1 MASSTVVEP
10 SPAPSAAAKSGRF
23 LRRTLLLLL
32 AGALVIGLGTV
43 VTPIDDGPP
52 PLSTTE
58 QLRVDAEDSLLDAAG
73 SLEAL
78 AGAEGEN
85 NDGGSRLAARL
96 AGDLRRQAALF
107 PLVTTWPS
115 GSPAAQDGPAEARPS
130 AGSMPPAGG
139 EPSAAA
145 SGAATS
151 EPEPSPQQ
159 ALNAL
164 SATYRLLLDG
174 SQAAE
179 PGLARL
185 LASVGAAVYSQA
197 TALHGAFPQTEPPA
211 RWTPPPAAS
220 TTECP
225 PAASG
230 APSSSP
236 ATMPQPE
243 DSTSPG
249 TPGGNEAQA
258 VAGVV
263 VTEYRTIF
271 TYEAALPRLSGKERA
286 AAEER
291 YAAHRAL
298 AGRWEDLAAS
308 ACLGLPERAAA
319 YPFPADPAAQP
330 LDALAAAERDAAS
343 ALADA
348 VAFNRSLSG
357 AAAADLAA
365 AAVRLAETGGR
376 PPLTPGLD
384 EDGREG

>member
-43 VTPIDDGPP
+43 VAPVNEGPP
-52 PLSTTE
+52 PLSTAD
-58 QLRVDAEDSLLDAAG
+58 QLRVDAEDSLLDAADR
-73 SLEAL
+73 LEAL
-78 AGAEGEN
+78 AAAEGGN
-85 NDGGSRLAARL
+85 NDGGSRLASRL
-96 AGDLRRQAALF
+96 AGDLRRQAAMF

-115 GSPAAQDGPAEARPS
+115 GSPAAQDGPGEARPS
-130 AGSMPPAGG
+130 TGTAPSAGG
-139 EPSAAA
+139 GPSATA
-145 SGAATS
+145 SGTAAS
-151 EPEPSPQQ
+151 EPEPDPQQ
-159 ALNAL
+159 ALDML
-164 SATYRLLLDG
+164 SGAYKLLLDG

-185 LASVGAAVYSQA
+185 LASVGASVYSQA
-197 TALHGAFPQTEPPA
+197 VVLHGAFPQTQPPA
-211 RWTPPPAAS
+211 RWTPPAAASAECTPAAGG
-220 TTECP
+220 
-225 PAASG
+225 AS
-230 APSSSP
+230 SSSP
-236 ATMPQPE
+236 APEPQPV
-243 DSTSPG
+243 DTASPG
-249 TPGGNEAQA
+249 TQGNNEAQA

-271 TYEAALPRLSGKERA
+271 TYEAALPRLSGQDRA

-298 AGRWEDLAAS
+298 AGRWENLADS

-330 LDALAAAERDAAS
+330 REALAAAERDAAS

-348 VAFNRSLSG
+348 VAFNPSLRG

-384 EDGREG
+384 EDGGEG

>member
-43 VTPIDDGPP
+43 VAPVDDGPP

-78 AGAEGEN
+78 AAANGEN

-96 AGDLRRQAALF
+96 AQDLRRQAALF

-115 GSPAAQDGPAEARPS
+115 GSPAAQDGTGEARPS
-130 AGSMPPAGG
+130 AGAVPPEGG
-139 EPSAAA
+139 EQPAAA
-145 SGAATS
+145 SGPATS
-151 EPEPSPQQ
+151 EPAPSPQQ
-159 ALNAL
+159 ALDAL
-164 SATYRLLLDG
+164 SGTYRLLLDG

-197 TALHGAFPQTEPPA
+197 TALHGAYPQTEPPA
-211 RWTPPPAAS
+211 RWTPPPTAAA
-220 TTECP
+220 TDCP

-230 APSSSP
+230 ASSSSP
-236 ATMPQPE
+236 APEPQPA
-243 DSTSPG
+243 DTTSPG
-249 TPGGNEAQA
+249 TQGSTEAQA

-263 VTEYRTIF
+263 ATEYRTIF
-271 TYEAALPRLSGKERA
+271 TYEAALPRLSGNERA

-291 YAAHRAL
+291 YAVHRAL
-298 AGRWEDLAAS
+298 AARWEDLAAS
-308 ACLGLPERAAA
+308 ACLELPERAAA
-319 YPFPADPAAQP
+319 YPFPVDPAAQP
-330 LDALAAAERDAAS
+330 LEALAAAERDTGS

-348 VAFNRSLSG
+348 VAFNRSLRG

-365 AAVRLAETGGR
+365 AAVRLAATGGR
-376 PPLTPGLD
+376 PPFTPGLD
-384 EDGREG
+384 GDGGEG

>member
-10 SPAPSAAAKSGRF
+10 SPASSAAAKSGRF
-23 LRRTLLLLL
+23 LRRILLLLL
-32 AGALVIGLGTV
+32 AAALVIGLGTV
-43 VTPIDDGPP
+43 VAPVGDVPP

-58 QLRVDAEDSLLDAAG
+58 QLRVDAQDSLLAAAG

-78 AGAEGEN
+78 AAADEGN
-85 NDGGSRLAARL
+85 NDGGSRLAGRL
-96 AGDLRRQAALF
+96 AADLRRQAALF

-115 GSPAAQDGPAEARPS
+115 GSPAAQDGSVQAPPS
-130 AGSMPPAGG
+130 AASVPPAGPV
-139 EPSAAA
+139 PSAAA
-145 SGAATS
+145 SGAATRQ
-151 EPEPSPQQ
+151 PAPSPQQ
-159 ALNAL
+159 ALDAL

-197 TALHGAFPQTEPPA
+197 TALHGAFPETGPPA
-211 RWTPPPAAS
+211 AWTPPAAAAA
-220 TTECP
+220 ECP
-225 PAASG
+225 PATNG
-230 APSSSP
+230 AASSSP
-236 ATMPQPE
+236 AAAPQ
-243 DSTSPG
+243 SAG
-249 TPGGNEAQA
+249 TTATGTQGTEAQA

-291 YAAHRAL
+291 YAAHRGL

-308 ACLGLPERAAA
+308 ACLELPERAPA
-319 YPFPADPAAQP
+319 YPFPEDPAAEP
-330 LDALAAAERDAAS
+330 LKALAAAEQDAAS

-348 VAFNRSLSG
+348 VAFNRPLRG

-365 AAVRLAETGGR
+365 AAVRLAETGGG

-384 EDGREG
+384 QDARQG

>member
-43 VTPIDDGPP
+43 VTPVDDGPP

-85 NDGGSRLAARL
+85 NDDGSRLAARL
-96 AGDLRRQAALF
+96 AADLRRQAALF

-130 AGSMPPAGG
+130 AGSVPPAGG

-145 SGAATS
+145 SATS

-211 RWTPPPAAS
+211 RWTSPPAA
-220 TTECP
+220 TTGCP

-243 DSTSPG
+243 GSTSPG
-249 TPGGNEAQA
+249 GKEAQA

-308 ACLGLPERAAA
+308 ACLRLPERAAS

-348 VAFNRSLSG
+348 VALNRSLRG

-365 AAVRLAETGGR
+365 AAVRLAETEGR

>member
-10 SPAPSAAAKSGRF
+10 SPASSAAAKSWRF
-23 LRRTLLLLL
+23 LRRTILLLL

-43 VTPIDDGPP
+43 VAPVGDVPP

-58 QLRVDAEDSLLDAAG
+58 QLRVDAEDSLLAAAG
-73 SLEAL
+73 TVEAL
-78 AGAEGEN
+78 AAADRGN
-85 NDGGSRLAARL
+85 NDGGSRLAERVAE
-96 AGDLRRQAALF
+96 DLRRQATLF

-115 GSPAAQDGPAEARPS
+115 GSPAARDGAAPSPPAA
-130 AGSMPPAGG
+130 ATVPPAGR

-145 SGAATS
+145 SGAATRQ
-151 EPEPSPQQ
+151 PLPSPQE
-159 ALNAL
+159 ALDAL

-185 LASVGAAVYSQA
+185 LASIGAAVYAQA
-197 TALHGAFPQTEPPA
+197 TALHGAFPGTEPPVA
-211 RWTPPPAAS
+211 WTPPATAAA
-220 TTECP
+220 ECL

-230 APSSSP
+230 AASSSP
-236 ATMPQPE
+236 AAAPQPAH
-243 DSTSPG
+243 TAAPG
-249 TPGGNEAQA
+249 ARGDLGAQA

-263 VTEYRTIF
+263 VAEYRTIF
-271 TYEAALPRLSGKERA
+271 IYEAALPRLSGKERA

-291 YAAHRAL
+291 YAAHREL
-298 AGRWEDLAAS
+298 ASRWDDLAAS

-319 YPFPADPAAQP
+319 YPFPEDPAAQP
-330 LDALAAAERDAAS
+330 LKALAAAEQDAAA

-348 VAFNRSLSG
+348 VAFNGTLRG

-365 AAVRLAETGGR
+365 AAVRLAETDGA

-384 EDGREG
+384 QEGRQG